1 MGHMK
6 STESTVVEKETVM
19 KIGIE
24 SERLSSTDDYLAC
37 EERLQDIVNSQ
48 NKNEQRWSCT
58 SDEYA
63 RR

>member
-1 MGHMK
+1 MK

-24 SERLSSTDDYLAC
+24 SERLSSTDDFLAC
-37 EERLQDIVNSQ
+37 EERLKDIVSSKK
-48 NKNEQRWSCT
+48 KNEQRWSCT

-63 RR
+63 RQ

>member
-1 MGHMK
+1 MKLGDAMGHIK

-37 EERLQDIVNSQ
+37 EERLQDLVNSQ
-48 NKNEQRWSCT
+48 NKN
-58 SDEYA
+58 D
-63 RR
+63 